1 LGEPPGCAARTSYCA
16 PRRDEGYE
24 VEAAR
29 RQINSRAGLRPAI
42 DQKLALRGSVDDVS
56 SHCIAGWA
64 QTIEYPEAPVCLDIY
79 AGGRLIGQVLANR
92 YRKDLQDA
100 DFGSGCHS
108 FVFTP
113 PPGLTLALDM
123 VEVRRSLDGAILPL
137 STRCKEAIAQH
148 DLAA

>member
-1 LGEPPGCAARTSYCA
+1 MRRANRHAIA

-29 RQINSRAGLRPAI
+29 RTIDTRAGLRSPM
-42 DQKLALRGSVDDVS
+42 DQQKLTLRGCVDDVS
-56 SHCIAGWA
+56 SHCIVGWA
-64 QTIEYPEAPVCLDIY
+64 QTVEYPEAPVCLDIC

-92 YRKDLQDA
+92 YREDLQEA
-100 DFGSGCHS
+100 GLGSGCHS

-113 PPGLTLALDM
+113 TRGLTFALDA
-123 VEVRRSLDGAILPL
+123 VEVRCSLDGAILPL
-137 STRCKEAIAQH
+137 STRCKEAIDQH